1 MAKKPKSFRLDEA
14 KKQIIIFDNVV
25 ASPAEVD
32 LKNYYLSNGYKP
44 MTETKKAGI
53 TVAEMRKALKKDPEA
68 LAKFNELYKTKEKV
82 KNPETGKEE
91 VGFHR
96 ACKFFTEWKKAQ
108 EK

>member
-1 MAKKPKSFRLDEA
+1 MARKAQSFRLDEK
-14 KKQIIIFDNVV
+14 KKQIIIYDNVV
-25 ASPAEVD
+25 ATPAEER
-32 LKNYYLSNGYKP
+32 LQNYYLANGYLP
-44 MTETKKAGI
+44 MTEAKKAGI

-108 EK
+108 GK